1 MGKLITG
8 FVLGFLACTWTYGLN
23 PTEAIF
29 GFSHKIAE
37 AHDYLQ
43 AEYDANRL
51 HGHKGQYANVDRI
64 RAFQNLSNTAQRPD
78 LPLAQHDVNWLIQAG
93 GLPPM

>member
-8 FVLGFLACTWTYGLN
+8 FVLGFLACVWTYGLN

-29 GFSHKIAE
+29 GFSHKISE
-37 AHDYLQ
+37 AHHDLQ
-43 AEYDANRL
+43 TRYDANRP

-64 RAFQNLSNTAQRPD
+64 RAFQNVSADGAQPFGALAHRNASWLSR
-78 LPLAQHDVNWLIQAG
+78 VG